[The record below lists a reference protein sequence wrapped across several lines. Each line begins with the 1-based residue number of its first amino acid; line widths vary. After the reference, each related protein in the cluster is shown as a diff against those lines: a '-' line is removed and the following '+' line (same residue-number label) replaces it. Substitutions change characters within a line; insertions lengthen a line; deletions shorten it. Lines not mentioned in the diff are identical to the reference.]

1 MFNDDDNLVGLSVNR
16 KYGMFCD
23 FDATYILHDY
33 KTAEYS
39 AFYGLFYV
47 MIDYY
52 LQQKDFLVFPTAP
65 VLFPN
70 ILIYNLILLIN
81 LSLER
86 LIADLMFTING
97 GLGL

>member
-33 KTAEYS
+33 KKQNTVHFTVFLCDDRLLSSTKGFSCVSDGSRSVSEHSNIQSY
-39 AFYGLFYV
+39 L
-47 MIDYY
+47 IDKFKFRKAYCRLDVYY
-52 LQQKDFLVFPTAP
+52 
-65 VLFPN
+65 
-70 ILIYNLILLIN
+70 
-81 LSLER
+81 
-86 LIADLMFTING
+86 NG